1 MVERERETQA
11 MPFIQKR
18 KRMRNTDMILLA
30 DNKLWILKKKKNE
43 EQVITDGDLGT
54 FLDLL

>member
-30 DNKLWILKKKKNE
+30 DNKLWILKKKKTKNKSLQMVTLE
-43 EQVITDGDLGT
+43 H
-54 FLDLL
+54 F

>member
-30 DNKLWILKKKKNE
+30 DNKLWILKKKNE

>member
-30 DNKLWILKKKKNE
+30 DNKLWILKKKTKNKSLQMVTLE
-43 EQVITDGDLGT
+43 H
-54 FLDLL
+54 F